1 MTTTPPRGRIY
12 ADITETIGATPLV
25 RLSRLAA
32 HAGVEAE
39 ILAKLEFFNPIA
51 SV

>member
-1 MTTTPPRGRIY
+1 MPAAVPRGRVY
-12 ADITETIGATPLV
+12 DDITQTIGSTPLV
-25 RLSRLAA
+25 RLTRLTR
-32 HAGVEAE
+32 HLGLEAE